1 MKSNR
6 LWRPTRVSHK
16 LLQLVWPIRKQP
28 RLLKLSSYGNDPDLA
43 EADLI
48 TYCRSQLTGYKVP
61 RHVEFVDE
69 LPKSNI
75 GKILR
80 RGVREKYGEI

>member
-1 MKSNR
+1 MANPKTTETVKIVVVR
-6 LWRPTRVSHK
+6 
-16 LLQLVWPIRKQP
+16 
-28 RLLKLSSYGNDPDLA
+28 NDPDLA